1 MTQITS
7 MIDIHS
13 HLLPGVDDGSRTL
26 EQSVEVLT
34 RFARE
39 GVREVVCT
47 PHLKASRA
55 KQAPIARFREKF
67 AELRAAAPAEV
78 TLHLGWEIMLDEPA
92 VDLSAAGLA
101 LGSSN
106 AVLVEWSRHGLPPN
120 HQDELFRIRMAGRVP
135 VIAHV
140 ERYPGITPEVVAGWR
155 RGGAVIQMD
164 AAAPLMGYEKRDLA
178 LSLLEHGLI
187 DLFAADNHG
196 DQRSLAP
203 TRAWLLEQGF
213 DVQCE
218 LLTAANAGLVL
229 KNEHPEPVPPMKIQT
244 GWLAR
249 LKQLVLKR

>member
-1 MTQITS
+1 

-26 EQSVEVLT
+26 EQSVAVLT
-34 RFARE
+34 RFAQE

-67 AELRAAAPAEV
+67 AELQAAAPREL

-92 VDLSAAGLA
+92 VDLSREGLS

-120 HQDELFRIRMAGRVP
+120 HQDELFRIRMSGRVP

-140 ERYPGITPEVVAGWR
+140 ERYPGITPEIVAGWKH
-155 RGGAVIQMD
+155 GGAVIQMD

-178 LSLLEHGLI
+178 LELLAHGLI

-196 DQRSLAP
+196 DQRSRAP
-203 TRAWLLEQGF
+203 TRAWMLELGLEH
-213 DVQCE
+213 QCE
-218 LLTAANAGLVL
+218 LLTGANAGLVL
-229 KNEHPEPVPPMKIQT
+229 RNEPPEPVPPMKVQR
-244 GWLAR
+244 GWLQR
-249 LKQLVLKR
+249 LKERVLKSARGA